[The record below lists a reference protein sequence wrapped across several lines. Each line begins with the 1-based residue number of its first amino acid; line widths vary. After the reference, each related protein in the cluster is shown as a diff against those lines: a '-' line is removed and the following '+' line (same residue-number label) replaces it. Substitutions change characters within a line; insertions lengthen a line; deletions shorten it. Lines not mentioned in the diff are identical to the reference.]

1 MRDITPSDEPETIS
15 KAPIDIQAVSLAVLA
30 GIGSL
35 LFLKFA
41 QEVFIP
47 LVFGVL
53 ISYALDPI
61 VSWLQRRSIPR
72 ALGAGVLL
80 TVLVG
85 GAGFGM
91 YTLRDDAVAVIEK
104 LPAAAKKLRES
115 LRVSRRDGQGLM
127 GKMQEAATEMEN
139 TTTEAAGPDSART
152 GVTRVTVEDKPVN
165 VGDYLWWG
173 GTGVIA
179 VTSEAVLVLFLVY
192 FMLIAGDLFRRKIIK
207 IAGTSALKRKITTQ
221 ILDEID
227 TQIARYMLVQLL
239 MSVLVGVASGIAF
252 WWVGLE
258 QAPIWGLAAGL
269 FNTIPYFGPAIVMGG
284 IFTIGFLQF
293 GTVLMGLYLA
303 GLSLVITTLEGY
315 MLTPWLVGRTV
326 RMNGAALFLGL
337 MFWGW
342 MWGVWG
348 LLLAVPI
355 IVMIKSIC
363 DRVEDL
369 KPIGELLGD

>member
-1 MRDITPSDEPETIS
+1 MGDILPSADPEAIS
-15 KAPIDIQAVSLAVLA
+15 RAPINVRSVSLGVLA
-30 GIGSL
+30 GIAIL
-35 LFLKFA
+35 LFLRIA
-41 QEVFIP
+41 QQVFIP

-61 VSWLQRRSIPR
+61 VSWLQRWSIPR

-85 GAGFGM
+85 STGFGI

-104 LPAAAKKLRES
+104 VPAAAKRLRES
-115 LRVSRRDGQGLM
+115 LRVTQRDGQGLM
-127 GKMQEAATEMEN
+127 DKVQEAATEMEN
-139 TTTEAAGPDSART
+139 TTTQAVQPDAARI

-165 VGDYLWWG
+165 VGDYLWRG

-179 VTSEAVLVLFLVY
+179 AISEAILVLFLVY
-192 FMLIAGDLFRRKIIK
+192 FMLISGDLFKRKMIT
-207 IAGTSALKRKITTQ
+207 IAGPSALKRKITTQ

-227 TQIARYMLVQLL
+227 RQIGRYMLVQMM
-239 MSVLVGVASGIAF
+239 MSLIVGVVSGIAF

-258 QAPIWGLAAGL
+258 QAPVWGLAAGL

-293 GTVLMGLYLA
+293 GTLLMGFYLA
-303 GLSLVITTLEGY
+303 GVSLVITTLEGY
-315 MLTPWLVGRTV
+315 LLTPWLTGRAV
-326 RMNGAALFLGL
+326 RMNGVAIFLGL

-348 LLLAVPI
+348 LLLAVPM